1 MQENPLNLHSL
12 PTTLPSENIKQVAF
26 SPYTNN
32 GGTCIGVAGK
42 NFAIV
47 ASDTRMSQGYSIMT
61 RNKSKVIKLTDKCV
75 LASSGMQSDIKQL
88 QKVLNFRLRQYEFEH
103 RKQMPTASIAQLL
116 GNTLYGRRFFP
127 YYTFNVL
134 AGIDETGEG
143 VVYSYD
149 AVGSFEKVK
158 YSASGTGQQ
167 LMIPLMDNQVGK
179 KNQLLPSTKEFTPEE
194 AIELLKDAF
203 TSAGERDI
211 YTGDFVDICRIDENG
226 VELIKFELK
235 ED

>member
-1 MQENPLNLHSL
+1 MESLNLHSL
-12 PTTLPSENIKQVAF
+12 PTVLPSEKIKEAAF

-42 NFAIV
+42 DFAII
-47 ASDTRMSQGYSIMT
+47 AADTRMSQGYSIMT

-75 LASSGMQSDIKQL
+75 LASSGMQSDIQQL
-88 QKVLNFRLRQYEFEH
+88 QKVLNLRLAQYQFEH
-103 RKQMPTASIAQLL
+103 RKQMPTTSIAQLL
-116 GNTLYGRRFFP
+116 GITLYHRRFFP
-127 YYTFNVL
+127 YYSFNVL
-134 AGIDETGEG
+134 AGVDDDGEG

-149 AVGSFEKVK
+149 AVGSFERAK
-158 YSASGTGQQ
+158 YSASGSGQQ

-179 KNQLLPSTKEFTPEE
+179 KNQVFPSEKEFTPEE
-194 AIELLKDAF
+194 AIDLLKDAF

-211 YTGDFVDICRIDENG
+211 YTGDFVDICRIDSNG
-226 VELIKFELK
+226 VHMSKFELK

>member
-1 MQENPLNLHSL
+1 LNLHSL
-12 PTTLPSENIKQVAF
+12 PTTLPSEKIKELAF
-26 SPYTNN
+26 SPYVNN

-42 NFAIV
+42 DFAIV
-47 ASDTRMSQGYSIMT
+47 AADTRMSQGYSIMS

-75 LASSGMQSDIKQL
+75 LSSSGMQSDILQL
-88 QKVLNFRLRQYEFEH
+88 QKVLTHRLTQYQFEH
-103 RKQMPTASIAQLL
+103 RKPMPTTSIAQLL
-116 GNTLYGRRFFP
+116 GNTLYFRRFFP

-134 AGIDETGEG
+134 AGLDEEGEG

-179 KNQLLPSTKEFTPEE
+179 KKSSF
-194 AIELLKDAF
+194 
-203 TSAGERDI
+203 
-211 YTGDFVDICRIDENG
+211 C
-226 VELIKFELK
+226 
-235 ED
+235 